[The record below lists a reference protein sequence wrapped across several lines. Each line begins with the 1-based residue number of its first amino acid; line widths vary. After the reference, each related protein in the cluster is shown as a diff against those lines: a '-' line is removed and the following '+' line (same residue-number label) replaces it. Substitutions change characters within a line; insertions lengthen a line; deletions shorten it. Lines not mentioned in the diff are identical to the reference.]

1 MSRILVALSLAALA
15 AACTYSTASLDYQGH
30 PELHAVRMWN
40 VDHESPGVTKLGLV
54 QADRSGWTG
63 CDAMATDAT
72 LKLLNDARAMGGAGV
87 VETRY
92 ENPGY
97 WAGHPRCQRNWA
109 LLGYMTVR
117 ANGYAVKDTRHNP
130 TAGTST
136 KPPHRQKHAAK
147 TAPRPAPPN
156 N

>member
-1 MSRILVALSLAALA
+1 MSRILVGLFLATVASG
-15 AACTYSTASLDYQGH
+15 CTYSPARLDYEGH

-40 VDHESPGVTKLGLV
+40 VDLEPRGVTKLGLV
-54 QADRSGWTG
+54 EADRGGWTG

-72 LKLLNDARAMGGAGV
+72 LKLLNDARAMGGASV

-117 ANGYAVKDTRHNP
+117 ARGYAVKDTRHSS
-130 TAGTST
+130 TAGTSS
-136 KPPHRQKHAAK
+136 KPSRRLKRAAGAPSRSSPPH
-147 TAPRPAPPN
+147 
-156 N
+156 

>member
-1 MSRILVALSLAALA
+1 MSRILVALFLATLAAG
-15 AACTYSTASLDYQGH
+15 CTYSPASLDYEGH

-40 VDHESPGVTKLGLV
+40 VDHEPTGVTKLGMV
-54 QADRSGWTG
+54 EADRGGWRG
-63 CDAMATDAT
+63 CDAMATDTT

-87 VETRY
+87 AETRY

-97 WAGHPRCQRNWA
+97 WAGHPSCQRNWA

-117 ANGYAVKDTRHNP
+117 ARGYAMKDTRHSP

-136 KPPHRQKHAAK
+136 KPARRLKHAAK
-147 TAPRPAPPN
+147 TPSRPAPPN